1 MSNFLN
7 LNNRDFWR
15 GAVVAVLAAIV
26 GYLQTTLES
35 GSLPTADQWWA
46 ILKLAG
52 SAALSYLLKNL
63 FTNSNGEMFK
73 KEA

>member
-15 GAVVAVLAAIV
+15 GAVVAILAAVV
-26 GYLQTTLES
+26 GYLQTSLVS
-35 GSLPTADQWWA
+35 GSLPTADEWWG
-46 ILKLAG
+46 ISKLAG

-63 FTNSNGEMFK
+63 FTNSSGEMFR
-73 KEA
+73 KEG